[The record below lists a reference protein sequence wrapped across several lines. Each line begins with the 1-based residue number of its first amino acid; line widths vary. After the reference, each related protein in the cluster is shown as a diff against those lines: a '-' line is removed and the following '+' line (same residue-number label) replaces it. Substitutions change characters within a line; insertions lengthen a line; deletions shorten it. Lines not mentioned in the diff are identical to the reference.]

1 MAENEERRVEAEK
14 QSSNAKRSDKAA
26 NDEHRVTRHD
36 AEQESGHCKD
46 SYCDREQIPPRHG
59 RSKDSR
65 RSDRST
71 SRRSRA
77 PNPRSKTKYQGE
89 VALF

>member
-46 SYCDREQIPPRHG
+46 SYATGNKYHRGMAGARIPPQRPFN
-59 RSKDSR
+59 KPPQP
-65 RSDRST
+65 
-71 SRRSRA
+71 RA
-77 PNPRSKTKYQGE
+77 
-89 VALF
+89 